1 MIPSFGTII
10 GQSVV
15 TTDTTMISY
24 CDGGQRE
31 AKSDARG
38 YSEKMRHTAWHPR
51 GSGAK
56 GRSFNDAGI
65 CPDAVGYV
73 AGCRKIA
80 CNSTGTQAVF

>member
-1 MIPSFGTII
+1 MIPTFGTII

-31 AKSDARG
+31 AKSDTRG
-38 YSEKMRHTAWHPR
+38 YSGKMRHTAWHPR
-51 GSGAK
+51 SAGAK
-56 GRSFNDAGI
+56 GWPFNDAGI
-65 CPDAVGYV
+65 CPDAVGYF

-80 CNSTGTQAVF
+80 CNTTGTQAVF